1 MHEIKILKNG
11 PYLVKGSIPLDHAR
25 AVLNF
30 FSFPVSWK
38 FYQAHPLMDSYA
50 LCRCGK
56 TKTPPFCDGSHQKEG
71 FIGEE
76 VADVRPF
83 DEAMKM
89 IHGPSLSMKDLRSL
103 CMLANFCNINR
114 NVWNQ
119 IEKAL
124 KPKQY
129 EQTLKAI
136 QHCPSGRLVP
146 IDTKTGK
153 TLEPFF
159 DPSISIIEEN
169 GYTDQGAIWVKGGI
183 PIISSTGFTYE
194 IRHRVTLC
202 RCGQSGNMPFCDG
215 RHLLNSPEYQ

>member
-1 MHEIKILKNG
+1 MQEIRILKNG
-11 PYLVKGSIPLDHAR
+11 PYLIKGSIPLDHAQ

-30 FSFPVSWK
+30 FNFPVEWR
-38 FYQAHPLMDSYA
+38 FYQPYPLMENYS

-71 FIGEE
+71 FLGEE

-83 DEAMKM
+83 DETMKM
-89 IHGPSLSMKDLRSL
+89 IHGPSLSMKDQKSL

-119 IEKAL
+119 IEKPL
-124 KPKQY
+124 NTKQY
-129 EQTLKAI
+129 QQTLKAI

-146 IDTKTGK
+146 MDTSSGEI
-153 TLEPFF
+153 LEPSY

-194 IRHRVTLC
+194 IRPRVTLC
-202 RCGQSGNMPFCDG
+202 RCGKSENMPFCDG
-215 RHLLNSPEYQ
+215 RHLLVPPNRS